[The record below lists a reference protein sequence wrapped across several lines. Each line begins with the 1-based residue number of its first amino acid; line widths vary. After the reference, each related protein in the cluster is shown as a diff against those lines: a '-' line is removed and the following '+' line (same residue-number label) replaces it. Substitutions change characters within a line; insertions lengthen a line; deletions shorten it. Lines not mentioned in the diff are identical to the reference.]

1 MSDVMKLVEHGKA
14 RITFALSR
22 GMKSEMKTAMCLL
35 LLAGSVWAQSERS
48 PAPETP
54 RENLTRP
61 TDAQP
66 DLLWQKLHERVNGIT
81 RDLNGVAAVAIVDL
95 GDGRQLLSNAD
106 HLAASASTI
115 KLAILV
121 ELYRQSQQGGPARL
135 DDTYVVKASDLVPDS
150 YVLGGLTPGVTR
162 LTNRDLA
169 TMMIAVSDNSAAN
182 ILIDRV
188 GMENVNRLLR
198 SLGMT
203 HTRLRRKMMDA
214 RAAQEGREN
223 TATARE
229 LAQLLESVYSG
240 RLLNAAMTSEFLK
253 LLSTPKDSW
262 IPRMLPDGLKVAN
275 KPGSLDGIRNDAGIV
290 FLEGRPFVVCVM
302 TSYLRHGEDGERAIS
317 EIARAAFEYFELS
330 GSASRYG
337 RVMSPLSVHS
347 P

>member
-1 MSDVMKLVEHGKA
+1 MN
-14 RITFALSR
+14 
-22 GMKSEMKTAMCLL
+22 SEMKATVCLL

-61 TDAQP
+61 ADAQP
-66 DLLWQKLHERVNGIT
+66 DLLWQKLHDRVNGIT
-81 RDLNGVAAVAIVDL
+81 RGLNGVAAVAIVDL

-106 HLAASASTI
+106 HVAASASTI
-115 KLAILV
+115 KLAILA

-135 DDTYVVKASDLVPDS
+135 DDAYVVKASDLVPDS

-188 GMENVNRLLR
+188 GMENVNALLR

-203 HTRLRRKMMDA
+203 HTCLRRKMMDT

-229 LAQLLESVYSG
+229 LAQLLESIYSG

-253 LLSTPKDSW
+253 VLSTPKDSW

-275 KPGSLDGIRNDAGIV
+275 KPGSLGGIRNDAGIV

-302 TSYLRHGEDGERAIS
+302 TSYLRYGEDGERAIS
-317 EIARAAFEYFELS
+317 EIARAAFEYFEMS
-330 GSASRYG
+330 GAASRYG
-337 RVMSPLSVHS
+337 RVMSPLQVH
-347 P
+347 